1 MKVATASIAQ
11 FAGVTSIKLAAGSV
25 RRRKLAADDREI
37 DFLPPFGAAGM
48 RHDVPNFVAV
58 QGQGRGVGLVSRD
71 ILTTRRFHFLISA
84 RSGKR
89 QGVEL

>member
-11 FAGVTSIKLAAGSV
+11 FAGVTSTKKESAAGKSQI
-25 RRRKLAADDREI
+25 RKADDREI

-48 RHDVPNFVAV
+48 WRDVPNFVAV